1 MMMKSPSRNTRLL
14 PTGGLSCA
22 RLASIHCRKLNACR
36 DCMCPPCLS
45 RMVRAAAK
53 RGESHGREAGC
64 WDHGARRGPGCAADA
79 RRLQPPALAVVA
91 LAVAPRAAT
100 RASPGARARCERHR
114 GAHAVLEAQYA

>member
-22 RLASIHCRKLNACR
+22 RLASIHCRKLKAAR
-36 DCMCPPCLS
+36 DCMCPPRLS

-64 WDHGARRGPGCAADA
+64 RDHGARRYPGCDADA
-79 RRLQPPALAVVA
+79 RRLQLPALAVVA
-91 LAVAPRAAT
+91 LAMAPRAAAT
-100 RASPGARARCERHR
+100 AGTGARAR
-114 GAHAVLEAQYA
+114 